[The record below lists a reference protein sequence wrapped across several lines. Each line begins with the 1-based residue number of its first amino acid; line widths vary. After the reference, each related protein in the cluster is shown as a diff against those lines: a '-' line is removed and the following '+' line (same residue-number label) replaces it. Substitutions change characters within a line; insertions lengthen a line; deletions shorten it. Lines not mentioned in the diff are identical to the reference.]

1 MSTENVGDGIM
12 SNIFTDKVA
21 DFVND
26 RWFEMNVDDFKD
38 WLRTHRETDM
48 VAKVVHDNLDS
59 LEEKWKQEKLDSYP
73 YV

>member
-1 MSTENVGDGIM
+1 LSHRINDQIFDVINDEWTDMSVEDL
-12 SNIFTDKVA
+12 
-21 DFVND
+21 
-26 RWFEMNVDDFKD
+26 KD

-59 LEEKWKQEKLDSYP
+59 LEKKWKQEKLDSYP